1 MSALGT
7 ISIKT
12 KDGVWKNY
20 TISINDDTNEYGQNV
35 KMYEEQTKE
44 QREAKAPK
52 NYIGNGKIFW
62 TDGNITVA
70 DKVDRGTTTTVTEEA
85 DLPF

>member
-1 MSALGT
+1 MSALGQ

-12 KDGVWKNY
+12 KDGMYKNY
-20 TISINDDTNEYGQNV
+20 TISINDDTNEYGQNL

-44 QREAKAPK
+44 DREAGVKK
-52 NYIGNGKIFW
+52 NYVGNGKIFW
-62 TDGNITVA
+62 TDGKISVA
-70 DKVDRGTTTTVTEEA
+70 DKVDRETTKTSSDV

>member
-1 MSALGT
+1 MSALGQ

-12 KDGVWKNY
+12 KDGMYKNY
-20 TISINDDTNEYGQNV
+20 TISINDDTNEYGQNL

-44 QREAKAPK
+44 DREAGVKK

-70 DKVDRGTTTTVTEEA
+70 DKVDRETTKTSSDV